1 MNATTASP
9 PTRYASVAEARLAH
23 ARKNARERMMI
34 TPEGI
39 ALPLTLAS
47 RGTRFGALMLDLTFI
62 VILIVVTTLVLASI
76 AGGMSNLG
84 SKAEEGSAAGHALQ
98 FLVILWMAAM
108 FLFRN
113 AYFLFFE
120 LGPRG
125 ATPGKRITGIRI
137 ASRDGGRLSVEM
149 VIARNLL
156 RDIELFLPLVF
167 LASAGQGDGDMG
179 AASLA
184 ATAWFL
190 IFAFFPF
197 FNKDRLRAGDLIA
210 GTWVIEA
217 PKRKLEA
224 TMTGSG
230 AAAATQAEAQSA
242 YRFGEAEL
250 SVYGEYELQVLE
262 RVLRDNRPDAIKPV
276 YEAICTKIGWTP
288 GHGDQRAFLEAFY
301 TQLRA
306 RLESGMR
313 MGKRKAD
320 KFSKDG

>member
-1 MNATTASP
+1 M
-9 PTRYASVAEARLAH
+9 TRVADDRD
-23 ARKNARERMMI
+23 RVMV

-47 RGTRFGALMLDLTFI
+47 RGTRAGALLLDLMF
-62 VILIVVTTLVLASI
+62 VGFLMLATTIALLTI
-76 AGGMSNLG
+76 AGGTLG
-84 SKAEEGSAAGHALQ
+84 LLARAGEASAVGHALQ
-98 FLVILWMAAM
+98 FLLILWFAAM

-137 ASRDGGRLSVEM
+137 AARDGGRLTAEM

-167 LASAGQGDGDMG
+167 LASASDGGDMG
-179 AASLA
+179 AAGIA

-197 FNKDRLRAGDLIA
+197 YNRDRLRAGDIIA
-210 GTWVIEA
+210 GSWVVEA
-217 PKRKLEA
+217 PKRRLEA
-224 TMTGSG
+224 AMTARAAAEDR
-230 AAAATQAEAQSA
+230 AAAAFAFSDE
-242 YRFGEAEL
+242 EL
-250 SVYGEYELQVLE
+250 AVYGEYELQTLE
-262 RVLRDNRPDAIKPV
+262 RVLRDNRPEGIAAVHDAI
-276 YEAICTKIGWTP
+276 CRKIGRVP
-288 GHGDQRAFLEAFY
+288 GDEDRRAFLDAYY

-313 MGKRKAD
+313 MGRRKAD
-320 KFSKDG
+320 KFA

>member
-1 MNATTASP
+1 MSATVANPSQAAS
-9 PTRYASVAEARLAH
+9 RRDRL
-23 ARKNARERMMI
+23 RQNNRERMMI

-47 RGTRFGALMLDLTFI
+47 RGTRFGALVLDLVFI
-62 VILIVVTTLVLASI
+62 VLLIVGTTLMLAAI
-76 AGGMSNLG
+76 AGGLSNLG
-84 SKAEEGSAAGHALQ
+84 AKVQQGSATGHAME
-98 FLVILWMAAM
+98 FLIILWMAAM

-137 ASRDGGRLSVEM
+137 ASRDGGRLTAEM

-156 RDIELFLPLVF
+156 RDIELFLPIVF
-167 LASAGQGDGDMG
+167 LASASEGGGDMG
-179 AASLA
+179 AAGLA

-197 FNKDRLRAGDLIA
+197 FNKDRMRAGDLIA
-210 GTWVIEA
+210 GSWVVEA

-224 TMTGSG
+224 TMTGQG

-262 RVLRDNRPDAIKPV
+262 RVLRENRPEAIKPV
-276 YEAICTKIGWTP
+276 YEAICHKIGWTP

>member
-1 MNATTASP
+1 MNAATSNPSQAAVRRDRVRRNS
-9 PTRYASVAEARLAH
+9 
-23 ARKNARERMMI
+23 RERMMI

-47 RGTRFGALMLDLTFI
+47 RGTRFGALMLDLFFI
-62 VILIVVTTLVLASI
+62 VLLIIGTTLVLASI
-76 AGGMSNLG
+76 AGGMSNLAA
-84 SKAEEGSAAGHALQ
+84 KVDKGSAAGHALE
-98 FLVILWMAAM
+98 FLIILWMAAM

-137 ASRDGGRLSVEM
+137 AARDGGRLTAEM

-156 RDIELFLPLVF
+156 RDIELFLPIVF
-167 LASAGQGDGDMG
+167 LANASQGVGDMG
-179 AASLA
+179 VAGLA

-210 GTWVIEA
+210 GSWVVEA
-217 PKRKLEA
+217 PKRKLEK

-262 RVLRDNRPDAIKPV
+262 RVLRENRADAIKPV
-276 YEAICTKIGWTP
+276 YEAICHKIGWTP

-320 KFSKDG
+320 KFSNSG

>member
-1 MNATTASP
+1 MSASV
-9 PTRYASVAEARLAH
+9 PTRLRRSDRDRTMV
-23 ARKNARERMMI
+23 

-47 RGTRFGALMLDLTFI
+47 RGSRFGALALDLMFI
-62 VILIVVTTLVLASI
+62 GLLMILTTIALISI
-76 AGGMSNLG
+76 AGGTATLSDPSTHGPQIM
-84 SKAEEGSAAGHALQ
+84 HALE
-98 FLVILWMAAM
+98 FLAVIWIAAM

-137 ASRDGGRLSVEM
+137 AARDGGRLSAEM

-156 RDIELFLPLVF
+156 RDIELFMPLVF
-167 LASAGQGDGDMG
+167 IMSASDSGDGGVAGM
-179 AASLA
+179 AAL
-184 ATAWFL
+184 AWFL

-197 FNKDRLRAGDLIA
+197 FNKDRLRAGDIIA
-210 GTWVIEA
+210 GTWVVEA

-224 TMTGSG
+224 AMSAQAKMG
-230 AAAATQAEAQSA
+230 AAAQEAA
-242 YRFGEAEL
+242 VNYRFGDAEL
-250 SVYGEYELQVLE
+250 SVYGEYELQTLE
-262 RVLRDNRPDAIKPV
+262 RVLRENRPDAIRQV
-276 YEAICTKIGWTP
+276 YEAICKKIGWTV
-288 GHGDQRAFLEAFY
+288 GGGDEYAFLDAFY

-306 RLESGMR
+306 RLEAGMR

-320 KFSKDG
+320 KFAVNG

>member
-1 MNATTASP
+1 MSAM
-9 PTRYASVAEARLAH
+9 PTRMRRSNRD
-23 ARKNARERMMI
+23 RMMV

-47 RGTRFGALMLDLTFI
+47 RGTRFGALLLDLLFI
-62 VILIVVTTLVLASI
+62 FLLILLTTLALAYI
-76 AGGMSNLG
+76 AGGTANLFSEVEKG
-84 SKAEEGSAAGHALQ
+84 GAIEHAME
-98 FLVILWMAAM
+98 FLMILWIAAM

-137 ASRDGGRLSVEM
+137 AARDGGRLTAEM

-167 LASAGQGDGDMG
+167 LASASDGGDMG
-179 AASLA
+179 AAGLA
-184 ATAWFL
+184 AAAWFL
-190 IFAFFPF
+190 IFALFPF
-197 FNKDRLRAGDLIA
+197 FNRDRLRAGDLIA
-210 GTWVIEA
+210 GSWVVEA

-224 TMTGSG
+224 AMSAQI
-230 AAAATQAEAQSA
+230 AASAEAPETLA
-242 YRFGEAEL
+242 RYRFGEAEL
-250 SVYGEYELQVLE
+250 SVYGEYELQTLE
-262 RVLRDNRPDAIKPV
+262 RVLRENRPEALRQV
-276 YEAICTKIGWTP
+276 YEAICTKIGWTI
-288 GHGDQRAFLEAFY
+288 GGGDERAFLDAFY

-306 RLESGMR
+306 RLERGMR

-320 KFSKDG
+320 KFT

>member
-1 MNATTASP
+1 MSTAT
-9 PTRYASVAEARLAH
+9 PTRLRRSDRDRTMV
-23 ARKNARERMMI
+23 

-47 RGTRFGALMLDLTFI
+47 RGTRLGALILDLTFI
-62 VILIVVTTLVLASI
+62 VILMLVTTLTLISI
-76 AGGMSNLG
+76 AGGTAVLSDPAKNGPAVM
-84 SKAEEGSAAGHALQ
+84 HALE
-98 FLVILWMAAM
+98 FLAVLWIAAM

-137 ASRDGGRLSVEM
+137 AARDANGTGGRLTAEM

-167 LASAGQGDGDMG
+167 IASASDGGDSG
-179 AASLA
+179 AAGLA
-184 ATAWFL
+184 ALAWFL

-210 GTWVIEA
+210 GTWVVEA

-224 TMTGSG
+224 AMSAPGKAG
-230 AAAATQAEAQSA
+230 AAAAVPVSQ

-250 SVYGEYELQVLE
+250 SVYGEYELQTLE
-262 RVLRDNRPDAIKPV
+262 RVLRENRTEAIRQV
-276 YEAICTKIGWTP
+276 YEAICKKIGWTP
-288 GHGDQRAFLEAFY
+288 GETDQRAFLDAFY

-306 RLESGMR
+306 RLEAGMR

-320 KFSKDG
+320 KFG